1 MGELKQ
7 PRDKVV
13 ASERAKRIKA
23 LRELVGYSRHK
34 FCEKYAKYGIKLGT
48 LQSWEDVR
56 WNGVSEKGAA
66 TLVKIFK
73 EEGINITVEWLLF
86 GVGDNPLKHLD
97 RFKIAGAITKVSPD
111 ETIAQELRFF
121 HQLNE
126 GAVDTVIA
134 DDGLAP
140 WLMPGDRVAGKRLF
154 EHEIAEAIDHPCIIQ
169 TLAGNVVVRWLKK
182 GDDVDHYTLVCTNPN
197 TKVNEPHLENIKL
210 FSAAPIVWIR
220 RLHSNT

>member
-1 MGELKQ
+1 MAELKQ
-7 PRDKVV
+7 ARDEVI
-13 ASERAKRIKA
+13 AGERAKRIRA
-23 LRELVGYSRHK
+23 LREAFGYSRNK
-34 FCEKYAKYGIKLGT
+34 FCEKHAKYGIKIGT
-48 LQSWEDVR
+48 LQAWEDAR

-86 GVGDNPLKHLD
+86 GVGDNPLKHLE
-97 RFKIAGAITKVSPD
+97 RFRMASAITKISPD

-154 EHEIAEAIDHPCIIQ
+154 EQEIEKAIEQPCIVQ
-169 TLAGNVVVRWLKK
+169 TLAGQVIVRWLKK
-182 GDDVDHYTLVCTNPN
+182 GVEADHYTLICTNPN
-197 TKVNEPHLENIKL
+197 TTVNESILENIKL
-210 FSAAPIVWIR
+210 FSAAPVLWVR
-220 RLHSNT
+220 KPELRG